1 MNENPKIHPF
11 FSQYKTHDK
20 DSQVLILGS
29 FPSENSE
36 KYGFYYG
43 DKKNRF
49 WSVLGEVLG
58 ESKLK
63 EMEIS
68 DKIEFLHKNHIAL
81 WDIWAKCYK
90 TKPSNADSSI
100 DYNKSA
106 RANLNEILEN
116 RKIKKIFTTIGG
128 STMSK
133 NPRGRYFKRWCIED
147 WLWEDYAKYFPHCKT
162 KNEIVCPLYSTSGAN
177 WRTAREKLI
186 DDYSQILE
194 YIR

>member
-11 FSQYKTHDK
+11 FSQYQTYDK

-29 FPSENSE
+29 FPSANSE

-43 DKKNRF
+43 DNKNRF

-63 EMEIS
+63 EMSIS
-68 DKIEFLHKNHIAL
+68 DKIEFLHKNHIAIL
-81 WDIWAKCYK
+81 DIWAKCYK
-90 TKPSNADSSI
+90 TKPNSADSSI
-100 DYNKSA
+100 DYDKSTQA
-106 RANLNEILEN
+106 DLKDILEN

-133 NPRGRYFKRWCIED
+133 NPRGRYFKWWCIED
-147 WLWEDYAKYFPHCKT
+147 WLWKNYAEYFSHCKN
-162 KNEIVCPLYSTSGAN
+162 KDEIVCPLYSTSGAN
-177 WRTAREKLI
+177 WRTPTKRLI

-194 YIR
+194 YIK